1 MKVFYAKK
9 KFERKKNLYINK
21 QNKKFTFRLA
31 EFVVNTNATYGIQ
44 QQQKIKHIFIHINS
58 FVNFVVLD

>member
-9 KFERKKNLYINK
+9 KFER
-21 QNKKFTFRLA
+21 KKFTFRLA

-44 QQQKIKHIFIHINS
+44 KQKSKKNTYSYILI
-58 FVNFVVLD
+58 VL

>member
-1 MKVFYAKK
+1 MLKK
-9 KFERKKNLYINK
+9 IWKKKNLYINK

-44 QQQKIKHIFIHINS
+44 KQQQNKTHIHTY
-58 FVNFVVLD
+58 